1 MELEV
6 HHRQQ
11 QLVRFLVQQELHLDR
26 SALKALRL
34 AVQQAELVVQQV
46 QPVQEQAE
54 QQEA

>member
-6 HHRQQ
+6 RHRQQ
-11 QLVRFLVQQELHLDR
+11 QLGQFLVQQELHLNHLE
-26 SALKALRL
+26 LKALRL
-34 AVQQAELVVQQV
+34 VEQQAELAVQQV

>member
-6 HHRQQ
+6 RHRQQ
-11 QLVRFLVQQELHLDR
+11 QLGQFLVQQELHLDR
-26 SALKALRL
+26 SVLKVQRQVGQLVLPVRL
-34 AVQQAELVVQQV
+34 V